1 MSAIIGS
8 IIGLIGAA
16 IPELIQC
23 FKDSAQR
30 KHELALADKQAVIA
44 RETTDAEEIKSVH
57 QAFAATGN
65 WLVDAMNGL
74 IRPVL
79 TLAFFSLYTAVKFA
93 QYYAYTH
100 SYGDLPWKEIMT
112 ASQAIQALWSE
123 DDISIFATII
133 AFWFGSRG
141 FKRAKEK

>member
-8 IIGLIGAA
+8 LIGLFGAA
-16 IPELIQC
+16 IPEAIQC

-44 RETTDAEEIKSVH
+44 QAATDTEEVKAVH
-57 QAFAATGN
+57 QAFVATGN

-79 TLAFFSLYTAVKFA
+79 TIAFFSLYTAVKCA

-100 SYGDLPWKEIMT
+100 SYGDLPWKEVLT
-112 ASQAIQALWSE
+112 ATQAIQALWTD